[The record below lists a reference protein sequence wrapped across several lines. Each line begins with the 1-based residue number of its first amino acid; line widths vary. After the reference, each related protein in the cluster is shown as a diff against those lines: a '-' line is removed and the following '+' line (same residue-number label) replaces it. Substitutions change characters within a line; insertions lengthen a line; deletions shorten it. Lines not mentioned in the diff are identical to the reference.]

1 MAILHHGT
9 VAYLVARSGFY
20 KRLPGCFSQATVWL
34 SQAGKLLPVCRRNR
48 LPTCCPVAQKNRQ
61 IWENQAYAV
70 RQRIWAQGSLLPG
83 FYPYYIVFFSKKLG

>member
-1 MAILHHGT
+1 MATLHHGT

-20 KRLPGCFSQATVWL
+20 KRLPGCFSQATAWL

-70 RQRIWAQGSLLPG
+70 RQRIWAQGSLLTG
-83 FYPYYIVFFSKKLG
+83 FYPYYIVFFAKMLG